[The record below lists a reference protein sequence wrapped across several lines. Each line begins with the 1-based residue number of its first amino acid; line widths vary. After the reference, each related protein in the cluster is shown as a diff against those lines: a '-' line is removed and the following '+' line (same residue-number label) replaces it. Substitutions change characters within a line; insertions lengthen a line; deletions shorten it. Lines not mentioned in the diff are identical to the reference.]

1 MSQIFK
7 KNVPKNVLFDFLEKI
22 NCQKTDKYYIIDITT
37 YKRIIYNNDLEDFF
51 NKIKE
56 YYYMSKFHYIDIKHA
71 SHNKFNTVIRQLCK
85 CNSVEYSKYIKY
97 DKSSYSVVHN
107 VYYADN
113 NDNTGDNTGDND
125 GDNSNS
131 NETD

>member
-7 KNVPKNVLFDFLEKI
+7 RNVPKNVLFDFLEKI

-37 YKRIIYNNDLEDFF
+37 YKRIIYNNDLEEFF
-51 NKIKE
+51 NLIKD
-56 YYYMSKFHYIDIKHA
+56 YYYMSKFHYIDIKHI

-85 CNSVEYSKYIKY
+85 CNNVEYSKYIKY

-107 VYYADN
+107 VYYTDAGN
-113 NDNTGDNTGDND
+113 SDNTGNNTGN
-125 GDNSNS
+125 NSNS
-131 NETD
+131 NVSD

>member
-7 KNVPKNVLFDFLEKI
+7 KNIPKNVLFDFLEKI

-37 YKRIIYNNDLEDFF
+37 YKRIIYNNDLEEFF
-51 NKIKE
+51 NLIKE
-56 YYYMSKFHYIDIKHA
+56 YYYMSKFHYIDIKHV

-85 CNSVEYSKYIKY
+85 CNNVEYSKYIKY

-113 NDNTGDNTGDND
+113 NDNNGHNDD

-131 NETD
+131 NVTD

>member
-7 KNVPKNVLFDFLEKI
+7 KNIPKNVLFDFLEKI

-51 NKIKE
+51 DKIKE

-85 CNSVEYSKYIKY
+85 CNNVEYSKYIKY

-113 NDNTGDNTGDND
+113 NDNNGGHNDD

-131 NETD
+131 NVTD

>member
-37 YKRIIYNNDLEDFF
+37 YKRIIYNNDLEEFF
-51 NKIKE
+51 NLIKE
-56 YYYMSKFHYIDIKHA
+56 YYYMSKFHYIDIKHV

-85 CNSVEYSKYIKY
+85 CNNVEYSKYIKY

-113 NDNTGDNTGDND
+113 SDNTA
-125 GDNSNS
+125 DNSNNS
-131 NETD
+131 NVTD

>member
-1 MSQIFK
+1 MIMVSKCQ
-7 KNVPKNVLFDFLEKI
+7 VNVL
-22 NCQKTDKYYIIDITT
+22 TV
-37 YKRIIYNNDLEDFF
+37 DLTSEFF
-51 NKIKE
+51 NLIKD
-56 YYYMSKFHYIDIKHA
+56 YYYMSKFHYIDIKHI

-85 CNSVEYSKYIKY
+85 CNNVEYSKYIKY

-131 NETD
+131 NVTD

>member
-7 KNVPKNVLFDFLEKI
+7 RNVPKNVLFDFLEKI
-22 NCQKTDKYYIIDITT
+22 NCKKTDKYYIVDITT
-37 YKRIIYNNDLEDFF
+37 YKRIIYNNDLEEFF
-51 NKIKE
+51 NLIKE
-56 YYYMSKFHYIDIKHA
+56 YYYMSKFHYIDIKHV

-85 CNSVEYSKYIKY
+85 CNNVEYSKYIKY

-113 NDNTGDNTGDND
+113 TGDNNGHNDD
-125 GDNSNS
+125 GDS
-131 NETD
+131 